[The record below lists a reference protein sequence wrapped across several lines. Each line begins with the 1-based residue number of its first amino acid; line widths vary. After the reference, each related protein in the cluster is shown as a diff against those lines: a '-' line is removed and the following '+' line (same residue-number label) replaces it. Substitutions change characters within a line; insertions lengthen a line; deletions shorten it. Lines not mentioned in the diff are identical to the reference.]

1 MATVASGKSNVGVG
15 EIVAV
20 GVTVNVGVIVG
31 VRVTVEVAV
40 GVEVGVAVDVAVA
53 VEVGVG
59 VGDARKA
66 NGDPHALNRIMMTS
80 SARNAGAENRLRRTV
95 EFFGSV
101 K

>member
-40 GVEVGVAVDVAVA
+40 GVEVGVDVEVAVA

-66 NGDPHALNRIMMTS
+66 SGVPHAFKRNMMVS
-80 SARNAGAENRLRRTV
+80 NARDAVAEHRLR
-95 EFFGSV
+95 
-101 K
+101 